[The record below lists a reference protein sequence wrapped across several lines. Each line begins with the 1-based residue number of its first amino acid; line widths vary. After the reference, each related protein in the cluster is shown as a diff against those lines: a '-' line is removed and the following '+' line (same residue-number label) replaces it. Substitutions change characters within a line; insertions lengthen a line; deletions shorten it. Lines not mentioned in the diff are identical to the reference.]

1 MDKKYLFS
9 NGDSWVLGL
18 MLDTEWMRN
27 KYLSEGGITYDE
39 FCSEIGEED
48 EYSWLNNNTNYHT
61 NLAEVQRKSR
71 FSGVV
76 SNKLGL
82 EEINLS
88 WEGKSN
94 KAIMR
99 TTIEWILDN
108 KDKLE
113 DTFFLIGWT
122 APMRGES
129 APVIG
134 PNGIYN
140 DTYGH
145 DWTEERIVSELETLY
160 LILNLQNY
168 FKVNNIDYMFVDLF
182 SDLFLPMEY
191 NTRDSSDEKYRK
203 FSTSLS
209 LYDSLLEEFDKDNF
223 FSQKSLVKIIEE
235 NVDLGNIKDGE
246 QFVEL
251 PIKNNYDEDNNFA
264 GHPSIISS
272 KVIGNLIYEKI
283 LTNN

>member
-1 MDKKYLFS
+1 MRKYLLS

-18 MLDTEWMRN
+18 MLDTEWMRK
-27 KYLSEGGITYDE
+27 KYLSERGITYDE
-39 FCSEIGEED
+39 FCKESEYED

-61 NLAEVQRKSR
+61 KLVEVQRKSR

-129 APVIG
+129 VDDK
-134 PNGIYN
+134 NDSYGISWN
-140 DTYGH
+140 NET
-145 DWTEERIVSELETLY
+145 IVSELETLY

-168 FKVNNIDYMFVDLF
+168 FKVNNINYMFVDLF

-191 NTRDSSDEKYRK
+191 NTRDSSDEKYQK

-209 LYDSLLEEFDKDNF
+209 LYDSLLEELDKDNF
-223 FSQKSLVKIIEE
+223 FSHKSLVKIIEE

-251 PIKNNYDEDNNFA
+251 PIKNNYGEDNNFA

>member
-1 MDKKYLFS
+1 MDKKYLLS

-18 MLDTEWMRN
+18 MLDTEHMRN
-27 KYLSEGGITYDE
+27 QYLSERNITYGK
-39 FCSEIGEED
+39 FRKEIGDVD
-48 EYSWLNNNTNYHT
+48 EYTWLCNNTNYHT

-71 FSGVV
+71 FSTVV
-76 SNKLGL
+76 SDKLGL

-108 KDKLE
+108 KDKFE

-129 APVIG
+129 VDDK
-134 PNGIYN
+134 N
-140 DTYGH
+140 DSYGG
-145 DWTEERIVSELETLY
+145 DWIEQKIVAELETLY

-168 FKVNNIDYMFVDLF
+168 FKVNNVEYMFIDLF

-191 NTRDSSDEKYRK
+191 NTRDSSDEKYRR

-209 LYDSLLEEFDKDNF
+209 LYDSLLGELDKDKF

-235 NVDLGNIKDGE
+235 NVGLGNIKDGE

-251 PIKNNYDEDNNFA
+251 PIKNNYGGDSKFV
-264 GHPSIISS
+264 GHPSISSS